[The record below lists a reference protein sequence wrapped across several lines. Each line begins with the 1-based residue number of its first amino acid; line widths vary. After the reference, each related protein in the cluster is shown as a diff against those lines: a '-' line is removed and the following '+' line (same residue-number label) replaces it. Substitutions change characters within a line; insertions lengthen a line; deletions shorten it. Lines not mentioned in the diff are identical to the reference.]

1 MAIKIILKSGDCL
14 TQRELEVL
22 QVISDGFTTNE
33 IAKKLFISVKTVES
47 HRSNLLLKLGVPNM
61 AKMVKVA
68 TQLNLV
74 V

>member
-1 MAIKIILKSGDCL
+1 MVRIILKSGEYL